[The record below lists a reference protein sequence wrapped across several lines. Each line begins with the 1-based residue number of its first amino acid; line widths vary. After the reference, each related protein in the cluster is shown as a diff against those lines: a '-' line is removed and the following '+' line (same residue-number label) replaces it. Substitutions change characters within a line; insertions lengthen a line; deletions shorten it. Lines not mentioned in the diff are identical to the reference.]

1 MQLQDASLQVYK
13 KTLSHIL
20 FHMFLIFSECIT
32 ITSSEEALKLGIR
45 KISPQKI
52 ARYENTHMKA
62 SPVKIIPQKFAPE
75 KIPPYENSPPEK
87 ITPNDIPTPLIDHT
101 NERKNKIKKIFALR
115 KAVEHS
121 ILIKTT
127 KVLFDTQMILQKILG
142 LDTFFTEWR
151 KSKNPTKAKIAKW
164 HLLDSC
170 TSQGEPKIGS
180 QTVKIG
186 KYVKLLNSQLS
197 FYITLWIFLKKQTV
211 KCMH

>member
-1 MQLQDASLQVYK
+1 MK
-13 KTLSHIL
+13 IL
-20 FHMFLIFSECIT
+20 T
-32 ITSSEEALKLGIR
+32 
-45 KISPQKI
+45 
-52 ARYENTHMKA
+52 MKA
-62 SPVKIIPQKFAPE
+62 FPVKNIPQKFAPE
-75 KIPPYENSPPEK
+75 KISPNENSPPEK
-87 ITPNDIPTPLIDHT
+87 ITPNKIRTPLINHT
-101 NERKNKIKKIFALR
+101 NERKNKIKEIFALR
-115 KAVEHS
+115 KAVEHR

-127 KVLFDTQMILQKILG
+127 KVLFDTQLILQKILG